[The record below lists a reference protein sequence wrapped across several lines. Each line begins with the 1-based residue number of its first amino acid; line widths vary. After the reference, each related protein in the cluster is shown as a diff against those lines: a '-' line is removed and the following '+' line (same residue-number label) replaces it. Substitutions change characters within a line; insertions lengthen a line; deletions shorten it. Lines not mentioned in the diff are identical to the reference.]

1 MAVVEKLQAFFVE
14 LTSAKSSIVIRPAT
28 KSPILISMNTIGLG
42 SFRNILLLSMV
53 ANSPACRRFSARR
66 KNEGSLFVCLNVSLK
81 SHSEE
86 TKGAYQLGLYPRI
99 CKNSIRKIE
108 FLDYPIRERSAVLGY
123 ISWSRG
129 DTEMIC

>member
-1 MAVVEKLQAFFVE
+1 MLPCHEDNGCASHYRILSVIGAKMAVVEKLQAFFVE

-66 KNEGSLFVCLNVSLK
+66 KMRAPSLSVSTCHSKVTLK
-81 SHSEE
+81 KLKEP
-86 TKGAYQLGLYPRI
+86 TNWDFIQ
-99 CKNSIRKIE
+99 
-108 FLDYPIRERSAVLGY
+108 GY
-123 ISWSRG
+123 AKTRY
-129 DTEMIC
+129 EK